1 MGTLAT
7 IKNLLFR
14 LRYGFRGVPI
24 TFQGRVLRLDE
35 SLRRWNPS
43 GEKEVQ
49 AVICQHLRPGDVFVD
64 VGANFGMHALLGAS
78 CVESTGHVY
87 AIEPVPFNHRLLE
100 RNIALNNFQTRVT
113 MIPTA
118 AADKAGGF
126 LELHGVTQG
135 IALAASLG
143 KPESKGPSVTVPV
156 TILDECLKERF
167 KPINLIKID
176 VEGAEHLVLRG
187 ARQIIEKDCPLL
199 LIEVHTFALPSFGS
213 SAEMLRRELGQLGY
227 REQLIDMVDGID
239 GSYFHALYHPERG
252 KGSEASG

>member
-43 GEKEVQ
+43 VEREVQ

-87 AIEPVPFNHRLLE
+87 AIEPVPFNHLLLE

-113 MIPTA
+113 IIPMG

-126 LELHGVTQG
+126 LELHGVTKG

-143 KPESKGPSVTVPV
+143 KPESDG
-156 TILDECLKERF
+156 L
-167 KPINLIKID
+167 
-176 VEGAEHLVLRG
+176 
-187 ARQIIEKDCPLL
+187 
-199 LIEVHTFALPSFGS
+199 FGTS
-213 SAEMLRRELGQLGY
+213 SR
-227 REQLIDMVDGID
+227 
-239 GSYFHALYHPERG
+239 
-252 KGSEASG
+252 